1 MDNAITP
8 HEEKV
13 AQLVDKIEKKVLEFK
28 ASKGVV
34 ETTDDALVSDLML
47 TTAHEEVTSMD
58 NSIKQLKE
66 NVATIS
72 QEAKDKLKQ
81 MKVTEK
87 NIHESYVRST
97 KGNTFVRVTTVEIE
111 SY

>member
-1 MDNAITP
+1 MRKKTEITQFQQQAQKYREKQISLDNAITP

-34 ETTDDALVSDLML
+34 ETMDDALVSDLML
-47 TTAHEEVTSMD
+47 STAQEEVTSMD

-66 NVATIS
+66 NVTTIS
-72 QEAKDKLKQ
+72 QEAKDKLK
-81 MKVTEK
+81 
-87 NIHESYVRST
+87 
-97 KGNTFVRVTTVEIE
+97 
-111 SY
+111 